1 MTRHG
6 MIKTSAA
13 GVTPL
18 PATDPHASVAIIAA
32 DRVVAKVVTG
42 QKNHAY
48 VQRSGLSVST
58 IPLTGCDRAI
68 ADMSRRLKS
77 P

>member
-6 MIKTSAA
+6 MVKTSAA
-13 GVTPL
+13 GITPT
-18 PATDPHASVAIIAA
+18 ATDPHASVVIITAGRVAA
-32 DRVVAKVVTG
+32 SRVPGRQSRAD
-42 QKNHAY
+42 
-48 VQRSGLSVST
+48 VQRSGLSVSI
-58 IPLTGCDRAI
+58 IPLTDCDRAI

>member
-6 MIKTSAA
+6 MVKTSAA
-13 GVTPL
+13 GATP
-18 PATDPHASVAIIAA
+18 PATYPRAFMVIIAT
-32 DRVVAKVVTG
+32 DRVATSRVPGRQNRAEA
-42 QKNHAY
+42 Q
-48 VQRSGLSVST
+48 QSGLSGS
-58 IPLTGCDRAI
+58 IALLPGCGRAI

>member
-6 MIKTSAA
+6 MVKTSVA
-13 GVTPL
+13 GVTP
-18 PATDPHASVAIIAA
+18 PATDPHASVVIIAA
-32 DRVVAKVVTG
+32 DRVVTNQVTG

-48 VQRSGLSVST
+48 VQRSGLSVSI
-58 IPLTGCDRAI
+58 IPHTGCDRAI

>member
-6 MIKTSAA
+6 MVKTSVA
-13 GVTPL
+13 GVTP

-32 DRVVAKVVTG
+32 DRVAASLAQARKAARVRKEAICPPS
-42 QKNHAY
+42 N
-48 VQRSGLSVST
+48 
-58 IPLTGCDRAI
+58 IPLPDCDPAT
-68 ADMSRRLKS
+68 AHMSRKLKS